1 MPAWWK
7 GKGRGKSSKA
17 GAAAPVDSIPAP
29 APAPAAGGEVKEA
42 KGKKKASSFDEA
54 LLAKGVRGKQQQP
67 PAAAAAAGA
76 ALGLPLPRPASLPA
90 PLPSAS
96 ASASAS
102 GSSGG
107 GSSLVSSAASDEQLD
122 FGVYRLS
129 ETSSTL
135 PGRTV
140 PTEPR
145 KQSHALAEG
154 RIFTNNQALEHP
166 RLSETSVSPRKEFHL
181 QNLDLANDQT
191 RYCRGRK
198 STEIVFSPQVPTSPP
213 NSRGHHY
220 PTSTVPTRTFG
231 QCPASPTSW
240 QDDSRS
246 SSLPQPL
253 PLPPG
258 SPCLPSRSLQWK
270 KGKLLGSGTF
280 GQVYLG
286 FNSEGGQ
293 MCAIK
298 EVKVISDDSNSKEC
312 LRQLNQEIMLLSQL
326 SHPNIVQYYGSD
338 LSNETLSVYL
348 EYVSG
353 GSIHKLIQEYGPFG
367 EAVLRNYTAQILSG
381 LAYLHGRNTVH
392 RDIKGANILVDPN
405 GDIKLADFGMA
416 KHISAYTSIRSF
428 KGSPYWMA
436 PEVIMNSN
444 GYSLSV
450 DIWSLGCTILEM
462 ATAKPPW
469 SQYEGVAAIFK
480 IGNSKGIPDIP
491 DHLSSEAKSFLKLC
505 LQRDP
510 AARPTAAQLMD
521 HPFVK
526 DHATVRSSRSS
537 TPRDMFP
544 TSTDGK
550 NSTVQSSIAI
560 SSYRSL
566 SPLRDPDVV
575 IRNLPGPT
583 SPIPL
588 MSNRRIAAINPSNV
602 RMNMSVPV
610 SPCSSPLRQYRQS
623 NRSCLPSPPHPAYS
637 AGAAN
642 YSPINNALYPMR
654 PSSGLTEPWLE
665 TTQLKTQTFD
675 SPRRL

>member
-1 MPAWWK
+1 M
-7 GKGRGKSSKA
+7 
-17 GAAAPVDSIPAP
+17 
-29 APAPAAGGEVKEA
+29 
-42 KGKKKASSFDEA
+42 
-54 LLAKGVRGKQQQP
+54 
-67 PAAAAAAGA
+67 
-76 ALGLPLPRPASLPA
+76 
-90 PLPSAS
+90 
-96 ASASAS
+96 
-102 GSSGG
+102 
-107 GSSLVSSAASDEQLD
+107 
-122 FGVYRLS
+122 
-129 ETSSTL
+129 
-135 PGRTV
+135 
-140 PTEPR
+140 
-145 KQSHALAEG
+145 
-154 RIFTNNQALEHP
+154 
-166 RLSETSVSPRKEFHL
+166 SETSVSPRKEIHL
-181 QNLDLANDQT
+181 QNLDLANDRT
-191 RYCRGRK
+191 TYCRGRK
-198 STEIVFSPQVPTSPP
+198 STEIVFSTQVPSSPPSSRAHHYSTSP
-213 NSRGHHY
+213 
-220 PTSTVPTRTFG
+220 VPSRTFG
-231 QCPASPTSW
+231 QCQASPTAW

-246 SSLPQPL
+246 SSSPQPL

-312 LRQLNQEIMLLSQL
+312 LRQLNQEIVLLSQL

-353 GSIHKLIQEYGPFG
+353 GSIHKLLQEYGPFG
-367 EAVLRNYTAQILSG
+367 ETVLRSYTAQILSG

-480 IGNSKGIPDIP
+480 IGNSKDIPDIP

-526 DHATVRSSRSS
+526 DHATFRSSRSGI
-537 TPRDMFP
+537 TRDVFP
-544 TSTDGK
+544 TSTEGK
-550 NSTVQSSIAI
+550 NTVAQTSIAI

-566 SPLRDPDVV
+566 SPLRDPDTV
-575 IRNLPGPT
+575 IRRNLPGPT
-583 SPIPL
+583 SPIPST
-588 MSNRRIAAINPSNV
+588 SNRRIAAINPSNV
-602 RMNMSVPV
+602 RMNMSLPV

-623 NRSCLPSPPHPAYS
+623 NQSCLPSPPHPAYS

-642 YSPINNALYPMR
+642 YSPINNALYLMR
-654 PSSGLTEPWLE
+654 PSSGHTDPWLE
-665 TTQLKTQTFD
+665 ISQLKTQTFD

>member
-1 MPAWWK
+1 M
-7 GKGRGKSSKA
+7 
-17 GAAAPVDSIPAP
+17 
-29 APAPAAGGEVKEA
+29 
-42 KGKKKASSFDEA
+42 
-54 LLAKGVRGKQQQP
+54 L
-67 PAAAAAAGA
+67 
-76 ALGLPLPRPASLPA
+76 
-90 PLPSAS
+90 
-96 ASASAS
+96 
-102 GSSGG
+102 
-107 GSSLVSSAASDEQLD
+107 SD
-122 FGVYRLS
+122 
-129 ETSSTL
+129 TNNIL
-135 PGRTV
+135 PGRTLV
-140 PTEPR
+140 TESR
-145 KQSHALAEG
+145 NQSHVLAEV
-154 RIFTNNQALEHP
+154 RVFKNNQPLEHP
-166 RLSETSVSPRKEFHL
+166 RLSETSVSPRKEFYLH
-181 QNLDLANDQT
+181 NLDLPND
-191 RYCRGRK
+191 RAAYCHGRK
-198 STEIVFSPQVPTSPP
+198 STEIMFGTRMPSSPPSSRLHQNPTSPVR
-213 NSRGHHY
+213 S
-220 PTSTVPTRTFG
+220 RTFG
-231 QCPASPTSW
+231 QCPGSPTPW

-246 SSLPQPL
+246 SSSPQPL

-258 SPCLPSRSLQWK
+258 SPCPSSRSLEWK

-312 LRQLNQEIMLLSQL
+312 LRQLNQEIVLLSQL
-326 SHPNIVQYYGSD
+326 SHPNIVEYYGSD

-353 GSIHKLIQEYGPFG
+353 GSIHKLLQEYGPFG
-367 EAVLRNYTAQILSG
+367 ETVLRNYTAQILSG

-392 RDIKGANILVDPN
+392 RDVKGANILVDPN

-416 KHISAYTSIRSF
+416 KHISAYTSIKSF

-480 IGNSKGIPDIP
+480 IGNSKDIPDIP

-510 AARPTAAQLMD
+510 ASRPTAAQLMD

-526 DHATVRSSRSS
+526 DQATVRTSRSGM
-537 TPRDMFP
+537 TRDMFP
-544 TSTDGK
+544 SSTDGK
-550 NSTVQSSIAI
+550 NSTAQTSIAI

-566 SPLRDPDVV
+566 SPLRDPDMA

-583 SPIPL
+583 SAIPST
-588 MSNRRIAAINPSNV
+588 SNRRIAAITVLSSNPSNV
-602 RMNMSVPV
+602 RMNMSLPV
-610 SPCSSPLRQYRQS
+610 SPCSSPLRQYGQS

-642 YSPINNALYPMR
+642 YSPINYALYPMR
-654 PSSGLTEPWLE
+654 PGNNLTDPWLE
-665 TTQLKTQTFD
+665 ISQLRTQTFD